1 MSDAAADSGSR
12 QSLFSQH
19 PAQARLDAIEALLL
33 LLAAG
38 GSIQI
43 APGQIAS
50 LDKWIRDTEPIH
62 GKEMGQEML
71 RLVAQL
77 KNIAKRQE
85 NAA

>member
-1 MSDAAADSGSR
+1 MNDAAAEPGDR
-12 QSLFSQH
+12 QSIFSQH
-19 PAQARLDAIEALLL
+19 PAQARLDAIEALLM

-50 LDKWIRDTEPIH
+50 LDKWIRDTQTIY

-77 KNIAKRQE
+77 GNIAKRQE